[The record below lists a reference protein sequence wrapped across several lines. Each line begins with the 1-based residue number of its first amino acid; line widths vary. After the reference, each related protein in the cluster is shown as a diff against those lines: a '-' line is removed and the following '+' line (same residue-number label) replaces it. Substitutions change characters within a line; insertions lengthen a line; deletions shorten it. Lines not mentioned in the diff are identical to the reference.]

1 MSKTVQWGIDKKR
14 DRGIL
19 KMMGL
24 IINMIQ
30 DHDVNEYHMI
40 GGKERT
46 LLSIHNELKA
56 IYESG
61 AYTISE
67 RDFLNRVRSLVLS
80 YQNTKKGL
88 PWENNPS
95 YEGLPFFINS
105 KGQINHNLTT
115 LSNGVR

>member
-1 MSKTVQWGIDKKR
+1 MNYFKYMSKTVQWGIDKKR

-24 IINMIQ
+24 VINMIQ

-61 AYTISE
+61 TYTESE
-67 RDFLNRVRSLVLS
+67 RDFLNGVRTLVLS
-80 YQNTKKGL
+80 YQNTKKVM
-88 PWENNPS
+88 PWDDPS
-95 YEGLPFFINS
+95 YDNIPF
-105 KGQINHNLTT
+105 
-115 LSNGVR
+115 